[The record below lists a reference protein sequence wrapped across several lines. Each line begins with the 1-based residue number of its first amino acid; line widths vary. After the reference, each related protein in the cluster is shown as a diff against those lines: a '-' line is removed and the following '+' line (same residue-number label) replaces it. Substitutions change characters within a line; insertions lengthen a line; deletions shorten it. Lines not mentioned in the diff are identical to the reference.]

1 MPIIIALGS
10 NLENKANNLRDA
22 ISKISD
28 HFEIEAQS
36 RVYESPAVDYL
47 NQPDFFNMV
56 IQCKTPTSLD
66 AESVMDLL
74 LSIEKDLGRRR
85 DIPKGPRTID
95 LDLLFFDLQ
104 TNDTVKLQLP
114 HPRLFERSFVVLPLL
129 ELPYSEVLKTKFHF
143 PDNFDNFAQAKSSL
157 DNI

>member
-22 ISKISD
+22 ILKISM
-28 HFEIEAQS
+28 HFELEAQS

-47 NQPDFFNMV
+47 NQPDFYNMV
-56 IQCKTPTSLD
+56 IQCKTPTSID

-74 LSIEKDLGRRR
+74 LDIEKDLGRRR

-104 TNDTVKLQLP
+104 TNNTTKLQLP

-129 ELPYSEVLKTKFHF
+129 ELPYSEILKTKFHF

>member
-10 NLENKANNLRDA
+10 NLENKANNLRVA

-143 PDNFDNFAQAKSSL
+143 PDKFDNFAQAKSSL